1 MWRWFSLFLV
11 LALLSACGP
20 KPTASPA
27 PVTTQVVTEAPTQM
41 ATEAPTPGP
50 TETPTEVATVAPIP
64 AALTKVRIGTQ
75 PWIGYGPW
83 WIANEKGFFAKY
95 GLEAELI
102 DFVEDKEVNAAFASG
117 QMDAANLATH
127 TALKLYAAGL
137 DLRIVLLEDASYQAD
152 AILAPKS
159 ITQISDLKGKKVA
172 YEEGTTSD
180 LLLNYALSQNG
191 MSLKDIESVFMP
203 AADAGAALIAGKVD
217 IAVTYEPYI
226 SEALAQNPDLHL
238 LYTAAERPGLISDV
252 LAVRA
257 NLDPQVVKALL
268 QVWEEALNFYN
279 QNPEEGK
286 AIIARNVGSTPEELK
301 TAFDGVRFYS
311 LEENRA
317 ELTSGFLTVM
327 GDVALTAQAIGL
339 LESIPDLQKIVD
351 ISAYP

>member
-1 MWRWFSLFLV
+1 MWRWLTLFV
-11 LALLSACGP
+11 VAALLSACGP

-27 PVTTQVVTEAPTQM
+27 PAPTQAVTQAPAQVTTEAPTQA
-41 ATEAPTPGP
+41 ATEAPT
-50 TETPTEVATVAPIP
+50 T
-64 AALTKVRIGTQ
+64 AALKKVRIGTQ

-83 WIANEKGFFAKY
+83 WIAQEKGIFAKY
-95 GLEAELI
+95 GLEAELV

-127 TALKLYAAGL
+127 TAIKLYAAGL

-159 ITQISDLKGKKVA
+159 ITQISELRGKKVA

-191 MSLKDIESVFMP
+191 MSLKDIEPVFMP
-203 AADAGAALIAGKVD
+203 AADAGAALIAGRVD

-257 NLDPQVVKALL
+257 NLDPQIVKALL
-268 QVWEEALNFYN
+268 QVWQEALDFYN

-317 ELTSGFLTVM
+317 ELASGFVAVM

-339 LESIPDLQKIVD
+339 LENPPDLQKIID
-351 ISAYP
+351 TSAYR